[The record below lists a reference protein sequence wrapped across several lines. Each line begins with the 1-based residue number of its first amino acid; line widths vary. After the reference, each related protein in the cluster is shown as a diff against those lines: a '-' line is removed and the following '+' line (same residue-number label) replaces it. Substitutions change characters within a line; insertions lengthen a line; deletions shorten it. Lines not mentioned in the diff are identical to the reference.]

1 MKKTLVL
8 SLMIMF
14 TVQLGAGAYEWK
26 NVFNYMLNS
35 ASQKATQTTPSTST
49 YTAIDALKALSDLQT
64 QAKQIDTSVQNNFL
78 SLVYQLSTQQ
88 ESSELQKKVN
98 KILSDTTKTQDEI
111 SEEMAEIMMSYAK
124 ELNDDKED
132 VIKTLKDMSETEQAK
147 VIETLAN
154 LMQEGQDYLELAKQG
169 INTTSTAVKTAKKFN
184 EAMQIVSSIKS
195 TATEMQTTAKSV
207 ISVAKQIQSLV
218 KAAGLM

>member
-1 MKKTLVL
+1 MKKILVL
-8 SLMIMF
+8 SLMVLF
-14 TVQLGAGAYEWK
+14 TVQLGAGAYEWT
-26 NVFNYMLNS
+26 NVVNYMLNT
-35 ASQKATQTTPSTST
+35 ASKKTTQETTSLS
-49 YTAIDALKALSDLQT
+49 AIDALKALSDLQT

-78 SLVYQLSTQQ
+78 SLVSQLSTQK
-88 ESSELQKKVN
+88 ESTELQTKIN

-124 ELNDDKED
+124 ELNNDKED

-147 VIETLAN
+147 IIETVAN
-154 LMQEGQDYLELAKQG
+154 LMQEGQSYLELAKQG
-169 INTTSTAVKTAKKFN
+169 INTASTAVKTAKRFN